1 MGVGVSIIKPNGTIG
16 VSNGTSFAS
25 PLITSLVAGVWQRYP
40 DLKNTEVMNAIR
52 STASQAGNPDN
63 LLGYGIPNFKAVVN
77 KLEWKA
83 QENLIEIFPNPIIDT
98 LNIRPRSPVE
108 ISTCR
113 VEIASLQGQ
122 ILSSKEIDFNWRDR
136 IYQTDCS
143 ELAAGMYLLRIWIGQ
158 EIFSYK
164 LIKL

>member
-1 MGVGVSIIKPNGTIG
+1 
-16 VSNGTSFAS
+16 
-25 PLITSLVAGVWQRYP
+25 LITSLVAGVWQRYP

-108 ISTCR
+108 ISICR